1 MRWESQTV
9 ILVDSL
15 DLNRR
20 IELTRYFQFDVEDE
34 DSSDNYNKNEDA
46 LHHSNHCEWDYVRF
60 VFF

>member
-1 MRWESQTV
+1 MGITDCDISRFTRFESV
-9 ILVDSL
+9 
-15 DLNRR
+15 NWFN
-20 IELTRYFQFDVEDE
+20 RYFQFDVEDE